1 MTKKPNFYIGTI
13 PIFGDL
19 ILAPMDGITDVVFRG
34 ICRQLGSAMT
44 VSEFI
49 NTIDVI
55 QNSTHFMPRTAFTEA
70 QRPFSLQLLDD
81 QPERLLDAAHKLVQ
95 EIKPDMIDINLGCQS
110 KNVTSR
116 GAGAALMK
124 TPSKIAHIFHLM
136 VNNFDI
142 PITGKIRLGWD
153 ENHLNYLEVAKAIQD
168 SGGAMVAIHGR
179 TRRQAYKGKANW
191 APIGEIKEALQ
202 IPVIGNGDVKTVED
216 IQAIKSLT
224 GCDAIMIGRGAI
236 GNPWIFSCRDRDQVP
251 PQDVKSTMLTH
262 LNSMVD
268 FYGQRGTVLFRKFL
282 KRYLA
287 PYSIPRDEMLK
298 LLTTTD
304 LDEIKAQIQKLF
316 NNIHHPTA
324 A

>member
-1 MTKKPNFYIGTI
+1 MTKKPNFHIGTI

-19 ILAPMDGITDVVFRG
+19 ILAPMDGLTDVVFRG

-49 NTIDVI
+49 NTIDVV
-55 QNSTHFMPRTAFTEA
+55 QKRTHFIPRTAFTDN
-70 QRPFSLQLLDD
+70 QRPFALQLLDD

-95 EIKPDMIDINLGCQS
+95 QIKPDMIDINLGCQS

-124 TPSKIAHIFHLM
+124 TPSKIARIFLLM
-136 VNNFDI
+136 VKNFDI

-179 TRRQAYKGKANW
+179 TRRQGYKGKANW
-191 APIGEIKEALQ
+191 VPIAEMKEALQ

-224 GCDAIMIGRGAI
+224 GCDAVMIGRGAI
-236 GNPWIFSCRDRDQVP
+236 GNPWIFSRMDRDQVP
-251 PQDVKSTMLTH
+251 PQDVKTTILTH
-262 LNSMVD
+262 LKSMLD
-268 FYGQRGTVLFRKFL
+268 FYGPRGTILFRKFL

-287 PYSIPRDEMLK
+287 SYSIPREEMLK

-304 LDEIKAQIQKLF
+304 PDEIKAQVQKQF
-316 NNIHHPTA
+316 NNMNHPNA